1 MPVQAPLM
9 EPTSQ
14 NDIVNA
20 HRIRKRTNGVDAIK
34 RSPEYTYAR
43 RALAE
48 GRIESLP
55 VEPDPTDMTVSKR
68 KWEAGIQHWRR
79 TLQQIVVQF
88 SPPPNTAHDIVYF

>member
-1 MPVQAPLM
+1 MPVQATLM
-9 EPTSQ
+9 ATTSQ
-14 NDIVNA
+14 HDIVNA
-20 HRIRKRTNGVDAIK
+20 HRVRKRTNGVDAIK

-55 VEPDPTDMTVSKR
+55 VEPDPTDLTVSKR

-79 TLQQIVVQF
+79 TLQQIAAQF
-88 SPPPNTAHDIVYF
+88 LQPPNPAHDIVYV